1 MAAASDGTRVSL
13 LDEQSVDPY
22 GGAQLPVS
30 LAPVLGVGVLVM
42 LRGYSS
48 AMLVSTLTD
57 ADVALLGDGWRPPD
71 TVLVGSVVNLTA
83 VVATDLVGNG
93 TLSYTWTTQDGTPLP
108 GAEDLPTYQYITQST
123 DVTTDG
129 VVVLCTVTHA
139 LGTARSAITLTV
151 DTLGPEVA
159 HVSPTPSPSAA
170 TSTSTVARSRS
181 AMSLSQRQ
189 LLGAVLGGGL
199 GTVVLVAFVV
209 RVARA
214 RKRRRVDL
222 DKSSARSHSQL
233 GSGDRGTLS
242 VIVTPTSDSGLMG
255 QPHGVTF
262 SEYSNLSSLGSS
274 AQHPVRRS
282 MGRL

>member
-1 MAAASDGTRVSL
+1 M
-13 LDEQSVDPY
+13 
-22 GGAQLPVS
+22 
-30 LAPVLGVGVLVM
+30 LA
-42 LRGYSS
+42 
-48 AMLVSTLTD
+48 STLTD
-57 ADVALLGDGWRPPD
+57 ADVALLGDGRNPPD
-71 TVLVGSVVNLTA
+71 PVLVGSVVNLTA

-108 GAEDLPTYQYITQST
+108 DAEDLPTYQYITQST

-151 DTLGPEVA
+151 ESSLGPEVV
-159 HVSPTPSPSAA
+159 HVSPTPSPSTA
-170 TSTSTVARSRS
+170 TSASTVARSRS
-181 AMSLSQRQ
+181 AMSHSQRQ

-209 RVARA
+209 HVARA

-222 DKSSARSHSQL
+222 DKSSARSPSQL
-233 GSGDRGTLS
+233 GNGDHGTLS
-242 VIVTPTSDSGLMG
+242 VIATPTSDSGLMG

-262 SEYSNLSSLGSS
+262 SEYSNLSSLGSP